1 MGNGVSNAQHY
12 ATFTDKIMH
21 APFGFKGGYNM
32 TMRVLFCCVFFFFFH
47 FMAKLL
53 SNNGTSGPVSSTKP
67 ALTEKN
73 PMDEVSLAYLE
84 TVTWK
89 IKWQGAGLA

>member
-1 MGNGVSNAQHY
+1 
-12 ATFTDKIMH
+12 
-21 APFGFKGGYNM
+21 
-32 TMRVLFCCVFFFFFH
+32 
-47 FMAKLL
+47 MAKLL

>member
-12 ATFTDKIMH
+12 ATFTDKIMC

-32 TMRVLFCCVFFFFFH
+32 TTRVLFFCVFFFH
-47 FMAKLL
+47 FMEKFL

-73 PMDEVSLAYLE
+73 AMDEVSPAYLE
-84 TVTWK
+84 TATWR
-89 IKWQGAGLA
+89 IKRQRAGLA

>member
-1 MGNGVSNAQHY
+1 MGNGVSNAQRY
-12 ATFTDKIMH
+12 ATFTDEIMC

-32 TMRVLFCCVFFFFFH
+32 TTRVLFLWFFFH
-47 FMAKLL
+47 FMEKFL

-73 PMDEVSLAYLE
+73 AMDEVSLAYLE

-89 IKWQGAGLA
+89 IKWQRAGLA